1 MNIIIK
7 SLKHSNN
14 AYFIGFTGRGST
26 NLTERDTMNVPGNRI
41 EEFADIFR

>member
-14 AYFIGFTGRGST
+14 AYFIYFPERNIM
-26 NLTERDTMNVPGNRI
+26 NLPGNRI